1 MPAKEVPVEVDVD
14 GHRVGLTHL
23 DKVLYPESGYTKAQM
38 LDYYSRISEVMLPHI
53 RDRAVTLK
61 RYPHGAT
68 GEFWFEKNC
77 PQYHPSWMK
86 TVARHS
92 ESSDRDVNY
101 CVVNDLASLIWLA
114 NQSTIEFH
122 VPMALRRSMERPR
135 AIVFDLDP
143 GPGMTTVDCAEVAL
157 VLRDRLAADDLQSW
171 VKSSGSKGIHLYVPI
186 NRPRMTFERT
196 KDYAHQVAQELAAE
210 RDDVTAHMRK
220 TSRNERV
227 FIDWSQNSTH
237 KTTVCVYS
245 LRGGEHPN
253 VSAPLAWDE
262 LSAAVAE
269 DDPAALLHSADDV
282 IERVSADGDLFA
294 NVLSTEQSLPRR

>member
-61 RYPHGAT
+61 RFPHGAT

-77 PQYHPSWMK
+77 PQYRPSWMK
-86 TVARHS
+86 TVTRHS

-157 VLRDRLAADDLQSW
+157 ALRERLADDELESW
-171 VKSSGSKGIHLYVPI
+171 VKSSGSKGIHLFVPL

-196 KDYAHQVAQELAAE
+196 KDYAHEVAQELAAE

-220 TSRNERV
+220 SSRNERV

-245 LRGGEHPN
+245 LRGGEQPN
-253 VSAPLAWDE
+253 VSAPLAWSE
-262 LSAAVAE
+262 LSAAVAK

-282 IERVSADGDLFA
+282 IERVSEDGDLFA
-294 NVLSTEQSLPRR
+294 DVLSTEQSLPRR